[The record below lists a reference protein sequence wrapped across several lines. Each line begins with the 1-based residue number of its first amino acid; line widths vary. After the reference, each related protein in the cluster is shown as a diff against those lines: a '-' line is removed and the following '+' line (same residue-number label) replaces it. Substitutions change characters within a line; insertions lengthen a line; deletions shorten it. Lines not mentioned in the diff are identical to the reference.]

1 MKEDV
6 LDIYVSIL
14 FGMLHYVI
22 IQKNMMI
29 YQMKYIKKTKYSF
42 RKARKNIN
50 TNGYVGDVTMNETIY
65 DLIDAIKEDKRY
77 LQFKEQSLKLLNQ
90 ETKELLDNY
99 QNLLQRIR

>member
-29 YQMKYIKKTKYSF
+29 Y
-42 RKARKNIN
+42 
-50 TNGYVGDVTMNETIY
+50 
-65 DLIDAIKEDKRY
+65 
-77 LQFKEQSLKLLNQ
+77 
-90 ETKELLDNY
+90 
-99 QNLLQRIR
+99 